1 MIKFAIG
8 SLFLFFLIACNNV
21 EVKKSA
27 VQTGTSSLP
36 KSPVK
41 IYSKDIKD
49 TFYIFVST
57 PDDKTK
63 KYPVIYLPDANLN
76 FDIMAA
82 TFKHYSEVNMLPEA
96 VLIGIGYKNIF
107 ELDSLRNRDLTFPTA
122 MAKYEMPISGG
133 AQKFQNFIQT
143 DLFKYVETNYP
154 VDTSKRV
161 LMGHSL
167 SGYFT
172 LFAMHQNLL
181 HKNNAFLAYIAAS
194 PSLHYNDYYLL
205 KELDKFEMPKQTA
218 PKVFV
223 AYGGL
228 EDEEEDLL
236 KCEAV
241 LQQLNKSL
249 SEKNKIPHKSEIY
262 SNLAHMSSSF
272 PSFVKGLQWNFNME
286 EE

>member
-8 SLFLFFLIACNNV
+8 SLFLLTACTNV
-21 EVKKSA
+21 EVKKSN
-27 VQTGTSSLP
+27 VQTEVPSFP
-36 KSPVK
+36 NSPVK
-41 IYSKDIKD
+41 IYSKEIKD
-49 TFYIFVST
+49 TFYISVSM
-57 PDDKTK
+57 PDDKSK
-63 KYPVIYLPDANLN
+63 KYPVIYLLDANLN

-96 VLIGIGYKNIF
+96 VLVGIGYKNIF
-107 ELDSLRNRDLTFPTA
+107 ELDSLRNRDLTFPPA

-154 VDTSKRV
+154 VDNSQRV

-181 HKNNAFLAYIAAS
+181 HKNNAFSAYIAAS
-194 PSLHYNDYYLL
+194 PSLHYNDYHLL
-205 KELDKFEMPKQTA
+205 KELDKFDMPKQTA

-236 KCEAV
+236 KCETV
-241 LQQLNKSL
+241 LQQLNRSL
-249 SEKNKIPHKSEIY
+249 AEKNKILYKSEVY

-272 PSFVKGLQWNFNME
+272 SSFVKGLQWNFNMVE
-286 EE
+286 D